1 MVYCVST
8 STYYD
13 VSILCHDV
21 IIYSNNYIYIVVII
35 IVIYIYSSKYY
46 ICHISQKIIQKK
58 HHPVD
63 LNAVIDPQTP
73 LRLGSRERNPM
84 ELIMSAMGVSIVMGV
99 PP

>member
-21 IIYSNNYIYIVVII
+21 IIYSNNIHIYCGYYYCYTYLYIYIVLSII
-35 IVIYIYSSKYY
+35 SA
-46 ICHISQKIIQKK
+46 ISVKRSYKKK

-73 LRLGSRERNPM
+73 PRLGSRERNPM
-84 ELIMSAMGVSIVMGV
+84 ELIMSAMGF
-99 PP
+99 P

>member
-35 IVIYIYSSKYY
+35 IVIYI
-46 ICHISQKIIQKK
+46 
-58 HHPVD
+58 
-63 LNAVIDPQTP
+63 
-73 LRLGSRERNPM
+73 
-84 ELIMSAMGVSIVMGV
+84 
-99 PP
+99 